1 MTVMPIS
8 LDDKYEVETG
18 RVFLTGIQALVRLP
32 MMQHELDRRAG
43 LNTATFISGYRGSPL
58 GGLDQ
63 QLWRAQKFLDKH
75 NIVFKPGLNEDLAAT
90 AVWGSQ
96 QTNLYPGAKYDGVVG
111 MWYGK
116 APGVDRSGDAFR
128 HANSAGTMPKGGVL
142 AICGDDHACKSSTLP
157 SQSEYTMM
165 DLEIPVLNPAGIQE
179 VLDFGIYG
187 WALSR
192 YAGTWVSMIAL
203 AETMDASATVEVHP
217 GRVPIVKP
225 LGFPMPKDGLSI
237 RLGDNPQAQ
246 ERRLREH
253 KIPAVIAFAHINVLN
268 RVVMDSENP
277 RIGIITAGKSYL
289 DLRQALDDLGIG
301 DREAAALGLRILK
314 IGMTWPIEPTQIQRF
329 AYGLEEVFVIEEK
342 RDLIESQ
349 VKTILFNMNPEKR
362 PRVFGKLGRDG
373 KPFIRSIL
381 DLDSG
386 RVALALAKIV
396 GEDKWTPRIRALV
409 ARLEDKHR
417 EQDGMTALYE
427 RAPFYCSGC
436 PHNTSTQ
443 VPEGSIGM
451 AGIGC
456 HYMVT
461 WQPTRHTAL
470 FTQMGGEG
478 TPWIGAAPFTE
489 RLHVFANMGDGTY
502 FHSGILAIRAAI
514 SAGVNITYKLLYND
528 AVAMTGGQHVDGELT
543 VPEMAAQVAAEG
555 VKRLVIMSD
564 EPEKHSLANFPA
576 GTKIEHR
583 RDLDTVQK
591 QLRETQGVT
600 VMIYDQ
606 TCAAEKRRRRKR
618 GLLEDPPKRA
628 FINELVC
635 EGCGDCSRTSN
646 CVSVEPVETEFG
658 RKRKINQSSCNKDF
672 SCVEGFC
679 PSFVTVHGG
688 SLRTRA
694 KNGAANTAFDMPQPT
709 LPDVGK
715 APFNIVIGG
724 IGGTGVTSIGAILGT
739 AAHIEGKQAATL
751 DMMGLAQ
758 KGGAVTSFVRIA
770 ADKARINGPRVP
782 TAEADVLIGCDIVMA
797 SKPDTYGYLDGERTV
812 SIINE
817 GLTPT
822 AAFVTDNTISYDM
835 AAMRARIARASRRLE
850 SIDAEELAHRLLGDT
865 IYANMFLTGYAYQL
879 GEIPIGEEAIL
890 RAIELNGAAVK
901 ANQRAFRLGR
911 LAAHDRG
918 KLLKIAGLDK
928 AEAPKAAESYD
939 EIVARRVAFLTDY
952 QNAAYAERYR
962 AQVERIRNAELSRA
976 PGKQG
981 LAEAAA
987 RALFKLMAY
996 KDEYEVAR
1004 LYTNGEF
1011 HKKLN
1016 EEFEG
1021 RFTLSFHLAPPIFGA
1036 KDPNTGR
1043 PRKIEFGPYM
1053 MTAFRVL
1060 AKLKGLRGTV
1070 FDIFARNTE
1079 RRLEVK
1085 MIADYEKLLGE
1096 IAAALTPANHAT
1108 AVALAGVPLDIKGYG
1123 YIKDG
1128 NYEKAKAREGALV
1141 RRLHMTDAER
1151 LAPAPV
1157 TEAAE

>member
-1 MTVMPIS
+1 MTLMPIS

-32 MMQHELDRRAG
+32 MMQHELDRRAK
-43 LNTATFISGYRGSPL
+43 LKTAGFISGYRGSPV

-75 NIVFKPGLNEDLAAT
+75 NIVFKPGLNEDLAVT

-96 QTNLYPGAKYDGVVG
+96 QANLYAGAKYDGVFG

-128 HANSAGTMPKGGVL
+128 HANAAGTWNKGGVL
-142 AICGDDHACKSSTLP
+142 AILGDDHACKSSTLP
-157 SQSEYTMM
+157 SQSEYAMV
-165 DLEIPVLNPAGIQE
+165 DAEIPVLNPAGIQE

-217 GRVPIVKP
+217 HRVPIVKP
-225 LGFPMPKDGLSI
+225 LGFPLPKDGLSI

-246 ERRLREH
+246 EKRLREY
-253 KIPAVIAFAHINVLN
+253 KIPAVIAFAHTNVLN
-268 RVVMDSENP
+268 RVVMDSP
-277 RIGIITAGKSYL
+277 DARIGIVTAGKSYL

-301 DREAAALGLRILK
+301 DAEAAALGLRVLK
-314 IGMTWPIEPTQIQRF
+314 IGMTWPIEPTQIARF
-329 AYGLEEVFVIEEK
+329 AYGLDEVFVIEEK
-342 RDLIESQ
+342 RDLIEGQIKS
-349 VKTILFNMNPEKR
+349 ILFNMNAEKR

-381 DLDSG
+381 DLDPG
-386 RVALALAKIV
+386 LIALAIAKIV
-396 GEDKWTPRIRALV
+396 GEDKWTARMRALV
-409 ARLEDKHR
+409 NRLEDKHR
-417 EQDGMTALYE
+417 EQEGMTTLYE

-461 WQPTRHTAL
+461 WQPSRNTAL

-478 TPWIGAAPFTE
+478 VPWIGAAPFTD
-489 RLHVFANMGDGTY
+489 RPHIFANMGDGTY

-514 SAGVNITYKLLYND
+514 AAGVNITYKLLYND

-543 VPEMAAQVAAEG
+543 VAEMAAQVAAEG
-555 VKRLVIMSD
+555 VKSLIVMSD
-564 EPEKHSLANFPA
+564 EPEKHKVSVFPS
-576 GTKIEHR
+576 GTRIEHR
-583 RDLDTVQK
+583 RDLDSIQK
-591 QLRETQGVT
+591 ELREMGGVT

-618 GLLEDPPKRA
+618 GLLPDPPKRA

-646 CVSVEPVETEFG
+646 CVSVEPLETEFG
-658 RKRKINQSSCNKDF
+658 RKRKINQSSCNKDY
-672 SCVEGFC
+672 SCIEGFC

-688 SLRTRA
+688 GLKTRA
-694 KNGAANTAFDMPQPT
+694 KNGQTDTAFT
-709 LPDVGK
+709 LPDPVLPQVTRE
-715 APFNIVIGG
+715 PFNIVIGG

-739 AAHIEGKQAATL
+739 AAHIEGKSAATL

-758 KGGAVTSFVRIA
+758 KGGAVTSFVRVA
-770 ADKARINGPRVP
+770 APKARINGPRVP
-782 TAEADVLIGCDIVMA
+782 TGQADVLIGCDIVMSA
-797 SKPDTYGYLDGERTV
+797 KPDTFGYLNGERTV

-817 GLTPT
+817 DVTPT
-822 AAFVTDNTISYDM
+822 AAFITNSAINYDV
-835 AAMRARIARASRRLE
+835 AAMRARIARASRRIE
-850 SIDAEELAHRLLGDT
+850 TIAAEELALRLLGDT
-865 IYANMFLTGYAYQL
+865 IYANMLETGFTYQL
-879 GEIPIGEEAIL
+879 GEIPIGEDAIMK
-890 RAIELNGAAVK
+890 AIELNGAAVK

-918 KLLKIAGLDK
+918 AVLKMAGLDTPDRPK
-928 AEAPKAAESYD
+928 FAETFD
-939 EIVARRVAFLTDY
+939 EIVAKRVKFLTDY
-952 QNAAYAERYR
+952 QNAAYAARYR
-962 AQVERIRNAELSRA
+962 STLDRIRAAEAIKA
-976 PGKQG
+976 PAKHG

-987 RALFKLMAY
+987 RSLFKLMAY

-1011 HKKLN
+1011 LEKLN
-1016 EEFEG
+1016 QEFEG
-1021 RFTLSFHLAPPIFGA
+1021 DIKLSFHLAPPIFGA
-1036 KDPNTGR
+1036 KDRKTGR
-1043 PRKIEFGPYM
+1043 PRKMEFGSYM
-1053 MTAFRVL
+1053 MAAFRVL
-1060 AKLKGLRGTV
+1060 AALKGLRGT
-1070 FDIFARNTE
+1070 FLDIFARNPE
-1079 RRLEVK
+1079 RRLEVA
-1085 MIADYEKLLGE
+1085 MIGEYENLLADIE
-1096 IAAALTPANHAT
+1096 ASLTPANHAI
-1108 AVALAGVPLDIKGYG
+1108 AVSLAELPLDVKGYG
-1123 YIKDG
+1123 YIKEG
-1128 NYEKAKAREGALV
+1128 NYKQAKAKEGVLL
-1141 RRLHMTDAER
+1141 RRLHMSDAER
-1151 LAPAPV
+1151 RASAPV

>member
-1 MTVMPIS
+1 MTLMPLS
-8 LDDKYEVETG
+8 LDDKYALESG

-32 MMQHELDRRAG
+32 FMQHELDRRAG
-43 LNTATFISGYRGSPL
+43 LNTAGFISGYRGSPV

-75 NIVFKPGLNEDLAAT
+75 NVVFKPGLNEDLAAT

-96 QTNLYPGAKYDGVVG
+96 QANLYPGAKYDGVFG

-116 APGVDRSGDAFR
+116 APGVDRSGDAFK
-128 HANSAGTMPKGGVL
+128 HANAAGTWSKGGVL
-142 AICGDDHACKSSTLP
+142 AVLGDDHACKSSTLP
-157 SQSEYTMM
+157 SQSEYAMV
-165 DLEIPVLNPAGIQE
+165 DAEIPVLNPAGVQE
-179 VLDFGIYG
+179 VLDFGVYG

-217 GRVPIVKP
+217 HRVPIVRP
-225 LGFPMPKDGLSI
+225 LGFPLPKDGLSI

-246 ERRLREH
+246 EKRLREH
-253 KIPAVIAFAHINVLN
+253 KIPAVIAFAHMNVLN
-268 RVVMDSENP
+268 RLVMDSEQP
-277 RIGIITAGKSYL
+277 RIGIVTAGKSYL

-301 DREAAALGLRILK
+301 DKEAAALGLRVLK

-329 AYGLEEVFVIEEK
+329 AYGLEEIFVIEEK
-342 RDLIESQ
+342 RDLIEGQ
-349 VKTILFNMNPEKR
+349 VKSILFNMSSERR
-362 PRVFGKLGRDG
+362 PRVYGKLGRDG

-386 RVALALAKIV
+386 RVAEAVAKII
-396 GEDKWTPRIRALV
+396 GEENWTPRIRAMVGRV
-409 ARLEDKHR
+409 AQKHR
-417 EQDGMTALYE
+417 EQDSMTALYE

-443 VPEGSIGM
+443 VPEGSIGL

-461 WQPTRHTAL
+461 WQPSRNTAL
-470 FTQMGGEG
+470 FTQMGAEG
-478 TPWIGAAPFTE
+478 TPWIGASPFTT
-489 RLHVFANMGDGTY
+489 RPHVFSNMGDGTY
-502 FHSGILAIRAAI
+502 FHSGILAIRASV

-555 VKRLVIMSD
+555 VKRLIIMSD
-564 EPEKHSLANFPA
+564 EPEKHSAADFPS
-576 GTKIEHR
+576 GTRIEHR

-591 QLRETQGVT
+591 QLREIPGVT

-618 GLLEDPPKRA
+618 GLMVDPPKRA

-635 EGCGDCSRTSN
+635 EGCGDCSKTSN
-646 CVSVEPVETEFG
+646 CVSVEPLETEFG

-688 SLRTRA
+688 SLKTRA
-694 KNGAANTAFDMPQPT
+694 KNGAAAAHFDMPQPA

-715 APFNIVIGG
+715 TPFNIVIGG

-739 AAHIEGKQAATL
+739 AAHIEGKSAATL

-758 KGGAVTSFVRIA
+758 KGGAVTSFVRVGA
-770 ADKARINGPRVP
+770 ERTRIHGPRVP
-782 TAEADVLIGCDIVMA
+782 TAQADVLIGCDIVMSA
-797 SKPDTYGYLDGERTV
+797 KPDTYGYLAGDRTV
-812 SIINE
+812 SVIND

-822 AAFVTDNTISYDM
+822 AAFVTDNAIDYDM
-835 AAMRARIARASRRLE
+835 AAMRARIAKASRRIE
-850 SIDAEELAHRLLGDT
+850 SIDAEELALRLLGDT
-865 IYANMFLTGYAYQL
+865 IYANMLLTGYAYQL

-890 RAIELNGAAVK
+890 KAIEINGAAVK

-911 LAAHDRG
+911 LAAHDRAAIL
-918 KLLKIAGLDK
+918 KLAGLDV
-928 AEAPKAAESYD
+928 ADEPRPAQSFD
-939 EIVARRVAFLTDY
+939 EIVARRAEFLTGY
-952 QNAAYAERYR
+952 QNAAYAARYR
-962 AQVERIRNAELSRA
+962 AAAQRIRDIERAKA
-976 PGKQG
+976 PGRQG

-987 RALFKLMAY
+987 KSLFKLMAY

-1004 LYTNGEF
+1004 LYTDGNF
-1011 HKKLN
+1011 HKKLH

-1021 RFTLSFHLAPPIFGA
+1021 NFKLSFHLAPPIFGA
-1036 KDPNTGR
+1036 TDPGTGK
-1043 PRKIEFGPYM
+1043 PAKMEFGSWM
-1053 MTAFRVL
+1053 MGAFRVL
-1060 AKLKGLRGTV
+1060 AALKGLRGTWL
-1070 FDIFARNTE
+1070 DIFARNPE
-1079 RRLEVK
+1079 RKLEVK
-1085 MIADYEKLLGE
+1085 MIADFEALLGE
-1096 IAAALTPANHAT
+1096 IAASLTPASHAT
-1108 AVALAGVPLDIKGYG
+1108 AVALAELPQSVKGYG

-1128 NYEKAKAREGALV
+1128 NVAKAKSQEVALL
-1141 RRLHMTDAER
+1141 RRLHMTEAER
-1151 LAPAPV
+1151 AAPMPV

>member
-1 MTVMPIS
+1 MTVMPVS

-43 LNTATFISGYRGSPL
+43 LNTATFISGYRGSPV
-58 GGLDQ
+58 GMFDQ
-63 QLWRAQKFLDKH
+63 QLWKAQKYLDRH

-96 QTNLYPGAKYDGVVG
+96 QANLYPGAKYDGVTG
-111 MWYGK
+111 MCYGK
-116 APGVDRSGDAFR
+116 APGVDRSGDVFK
-128 HANSAGTMPKGGVL
+128 HANAAGTWNKGGVL
-142 AICGDDHACKSSTLP
+142 AILGDDHACKSSTLP
-157 SQSEYTMM
+157 SQSEFAMV
-165 DLEIPVLNPAGIQE
+165 DAEIPVLNPAGIQE

-192 YAGTWVSMIAL
+192 WTGTWVSMIAL

-217 GRVPIVKP
+217 HRVPIVRP
-225 LGFPMPKDGLSI
+225 MGFPLPKDGLSI

-246 ERRLREH
+246 ERRLRDH
-253 KIPAVIAFAHINVLN
+253 KIPAVIAFAHTNVLN
-268 RVVMDSENP
+268 RVVMDSEEP
-277 RIGIITAGKSYL
+277 RIGIVTAGKSYL

-301 DREAAALGLRILK
+301 DREAAALGLRVLK

-329 AYGLEEVFVIEEK
+329 AYGLSEVFVIEEK
-342 RDLIESQ
+342 RDLIEGQIKS
-349 VKTILFNMNPEKR
+349 ILFNMNAEKR

-386 RVALALAKIV
+386 QVALAIAKII

-409 ARLEDKHR
+409 GRLEQKHR
-417 EQDGMTALYE
+417 EQDGMAALYE

-443 VPEGSIGM
+443 VPEGSIGL

-461 WQPTRHTAL
+461 WQPTRNTAL

-489 RLHVFANMGDGTY
+489 RQHVFANMGDGTY
-502 FHSGILAIRAAI
+502 FHSGLLAIRAAV
-514 SAGVNITYKLLYND
+514 AGKVNITYKLLYND

-543 VPEMAAQVAAEG
+543 VPEMAAQVYAEG
-555 VKRLVIMSD
+555 ISRLVIMSD
-564 EPEKHSLANFPA
+564 EPEKHAQASFPP

-583 RDLDTVQK
+583 RDLDAVQK
-591 QLRETQGVT
+591 QLREEQGVT

-618 GLLEDPPKRA
+618 GLMEDPPKRA

-635 EGCGDCSRTSN
+635 EGCGDCSKTSN

-672 SCVEGFC
+672 SCVDGFC

-688 SLRTRA
+688 GLKTRA
-694 KNGAANTAFDMPQPT
+694 KNGSANVAFDIPLPK
-709 LPDVGK
+709 LPDVGRE
-715 APFNIVIGG
+715 PFNIVIGG

-739 AAHIEGKQAATL
+739 AAHMEGKSAATL

-758 KGGAVTSFVRIA
+758 KGGAVTSFVRVA
-770 ADKARINGPRVP
+770 AEKARINGPRVP
-782 TAEADVLIGCDIVMA
+782 TGEADVLIGCDIVMSA
-797 SKPDTYGYLDGERTV
+797 KPDTFGYLDGDRTV
-812 SIINE
+812 SVIND

-822 AAFVTDNTISYDM
+822 AAFVTDNTINYDM

-850 SIDAEELAHRLLGDT
+850 SIDAEELALRLLGDT
-865 IYANMFLTGYAYQL
+865 IYANMLLTGYAFQL

-890 RAIELNGAAVK
+890 KAIELNGAAVK
-901 ANQRAFRLGR
+901 ANQRAFQLGR
-911 LAAHDRG
+911 LAVHDRAAV
-918 KLLKIAGLDK
+918 LKMAGLDK
-928 AEAPKAAESYD
+928 SDAPKLAETFD
-939 EIVARRVAFLTDY
+939 EIVAKRVTFLTDY
-952 QNAAYAERYR
+952 QNKAYAERYR
-962 AQVERIRNAELSRA
+962 AIVERIRNAELTRT
-976 PGKQG
+976 PGKNG
-981 LAEAAA
+981 LAIAVA
-987 RALFKLMAY
+987 RSLFKLMAY

-1011 HKKLN
+1011 RKKLN
-1016 EEFEG
+1016 QEFEG
-1021 RFTLSFHLAPPIFGA
+1021 NFKLSFHLAPPSLGA

-1043 PRKIEFGPYM
+1043 PRKTEFGSWM
-1053 MTAFRVL
+1053 MSAFRVL
-1060 AKLKGLRGTV
+1060 AAMKGLRGTF
-1070 FDIFARNTE
+1070 FDPFGRNAD
-1079 RRLEVK
+1079 RKLEVK
-1085 MIADYEKLLGE
+1085 MIADYEALLAE
-1096 IAAALTPANHAT
+1096 IAPVLTPANHAT
-1108 AVALAGVPLDIKGYG
+1108 AVALAGVPMDIKGYG

-1128 NYEKAKAREGALV
+1128 NYEKAKEREAVLV
-1141 RRLHMTDAER
+1141 RRLRMTDAER
-1151 LAPAPV
+1151 ITQPV

>member
-1 MTVMPIS
+1 MTLMPIS

-32 MMQHELDRRAG
+32 MMQHELDRRAK
-43 LNTATFISGYRGSPL
+43 LNTAGFISGYRGSPV

-75 NIVFKPGLNEDLAAT
+75 STVFKPGLNEDLAVT

-96 QTNLYPGAKYDGVVG
+96 QANLYPGAKYDGVFG

-116 APGVDRSGDAFR
+116 APGVDRSGDAFK
-128 HANSAGTMPKGGVL
+128 HANAAGTWSKGGVL
-142 AICGDDHACKSSTLP
+142 AILGDDHACKSSTLP
-157 SQSEYTMM
+157 SQSEYAMV
-165 DLEIPVLNPAGIQE
+165 DAEIPVLNPAGIQE

-217 GRVPIVKP
+217 HRVPIVKP
-225 LGFPMPKDGLSI
+225 FGFPLPKDGLSI

-246 ERRLREH
+246 EKRLREH
-253 KIPAVIAFAHINVLN
+253 KIPAVIAFAHTNVLN

-277 RIGIITAGKSYL
+277 RIGIVTAGKSYL

-301 DREAAALGLRILK
+301 DTEAAALGLRVLK
-314 IGMTWPIEPTQIQRF
+314 MGMTWPIEPTQISRF

-342 RDLIESQ
+342 RDLIEGQIKS
-349 VKTILFNMNPEKR
+349 ILFNMNPEKR

-381 DLDSG
+381 DLDAG
-386 RVALALAKIV
+386 QVALAIAAII
-396 GEDKWTPRIRALV
+396 GQDKWTPRIRALV
-409 ARLEDKHR
+409 SRLEAKHR
-417 EQDGMTALYE
+417 EQEGMASLYE

-443 VPEGSIGM
+443 VPEGSIAM

-461 WQPTRHTAL
+461 WQPSRNTAL

-478 TPWIGAAPFTE
+478 TPWIGQAPFTT
-489 RLHVFANMGDGTY
+489 RPHIFANMGDGTY
-502 FHSGILAIRAAI
+502 FHSGLLAIRASV

-543 VPEMAAQVAAEG
+543 VPEMAAQVSAEG
-555 VKRLVIMSD
+555 IKALVIVSD
-564 EPEKHSLANFPA
+564 EPEKHSAANFPA
-576 GTKIEHR
+576 GTRIEHR
-583 RDLDTVQK
+583 RDLDAIQK
-591 QLRETQGVT
+591 QLREIAGTT

-618 GLLEDPPKRA
+618 GLMVDPPKRA

-635 EGCGDCSRTSN
+635 EGCGDCSKTSN
-646 CVSVEPVETEFG
+646 CVSVEPLETEFG

-688 SLRTRA
+688 ALKTRA
-694 KNGAANTAFDMPQPT
+694 KNGASGAVFDIPQPT
-709 LPDVGK
+709 LPEVTRET
-715 APFNIVIGG
+715 FNIVIGG

-739 AAHIEGKQAATL
+739 AAHIEGKSAATL

-758 KGGAVTSFVRIA
+758 KGGAVTSFVRVA
-770 ADKARINGPRVP
+770 AEKARIHGPRVP
-782 TAEADVLIGCDIVMA
+782 TGQADVLIGCDIVMSA
-797 SKPDTYGYLDGERTV
+797 KPDTFAYLNGERTV
-812 SIINE
+812 AIVND

-822 AAFVTDNTISYDM
+822 AAFVTDNTINYDM
-835 AAMRARIARASRRLE
+835 ASMRSRIARASRRLE
-850 SIDAEELAHRLLGDT
+850 SIDAEELALRLLGDT
-865 IYANMFLTGYAYQL
+865 IYANMFQTGYAYQL
-879 GEIPIGEEAIL
+879 GEIPIGEDAIL
-890 RAIELNGAAVK
+890 KAIELNGAAVE

-911 LAAHDRG
+911 LAAHDRA
-918 KLLKIAGLDK
+918 KILKMAGLDRPDGPK
-928 AEAPKAAESYD
+928 FAETFED
-939 EIVARRVAFLTDY
+939 IVAKRSDFLTAY
-952 QNAAYAERYR
+952 QNAAYAGRYR
-962 AQVERIRNAELSRA
+962 SILDKIRVAEVLKA
-976 PGKQG
+976 PGRHG

-1004 LYTNGEF
+1004 LYTSGEF

-1016 EEFEG
+1016 QEFEG
-1021 RFTLSFHLAPPIFGA
+1021 NFSLSFHLAPPIFGA
-1036 KDPNTGR
+1036 TDPNTGR
-1043 PRKIEFGPYM
+1043 PRKMEFGSYM
-1053 MTAFRVL
+1053 MSAFRVL
-1060 AKLKGLRGTV
+1060 AALKGLRGTWL
-1070 FDIFARNTE
+1070 DIFARNPE
-1079 RRLEVK
+1079 RRLEVA
-1085 MIADYEKLLGE
+1085 MIGEYEKLLAE
-1096 IAAALTPANHAT
+1096 IAASLTQANHAT
-1108 AVALAGVPLDIKGYG
+1108 AVSLAELPLSVKGYG
-1123 YIKDG
+1123 YIKDE
-1128 NYEKAKAREGALV
+1128 NYKQARAKEAALL
-1141 RRLHMTDAER
+1141 RRLHISDTA
-1151 LAPAPV
+1151 APKPI

>member
-1 MTVMPIS
+1 MTLMPIS

-32 MMQHELDRRAG
+32 MMQHELDRRAK
-43 LNTATFISGYRGSPL
+43 LNTAGFISGYRGSPV

-75 NIVFKPGLNEDLAAT
+75 STVFKPGINEDLAAT

-96 QTNLYPGAKYDGVVG
+96 QANLYPGARYDGVFA

-116 APGVDRSGDAFR
+116 APGVDRSGDAFK
-128 HANSAGTMPKGGVL
+128 HANAAGTWSKGGVL
-142 AICGDDHACKSSTLP
+142 AILGDDHACKSSTLP
-157 SQSEYTMM
+157 NQSEYAMV
-165 DLEIPVLNPAGIQE
+165 DAEIPVLNPAGIQE

-217 GRVPIVKP
+217 HRVPIVRP

-246 ERRLREH
+246 EKRLREH
-253 KIPAVIAFAHINVLN
+253 KIPAVIAFAHTNVLN

-277 RIGIITAGKSYL
+277 RIGIVTAGKSYL

-301 DREAAALGLRILK
+301 DTDAAALGLRVLK
-314 IGMTWPIEPTQIQRF
+314 MGMTWPIEPTQIARF

-342 RDLIESQ
+342 RDLIEGQIKS
-349 VKTILFNMNPEKR
+349 ILFNMNPEKR

-386 RVALALAKIV
+386 QVALAIAKII
-396 GEDKWTPRIRALV
+396 GEDKWTPRMRTLIS
-409 ARLEDKHR
+409 RLEQKHR
-417 EQDGMTALYE
+417 EQDGMTTLYE

-461 WQPTRHTAL
+461 WQPSRNTAL

-478 TPWIGAAPFTE
+478 TPWIGASPFTT
-489 RLHVFANMGDGTY
+489 RPHVFANMGDGTY
-502 FHSGILAIRAAI
+502 FHSGILAIRASV

-555 VKRLVIMSD
+555 VKDLIIVSD
-564 EPEKHSLANFPA
+564 EPEKHSVANFPI
-576 GTKIEHR
+576 GTRIEHR
-583 RDLDTVQK
+583 RDLDSIQK
-591 QLRETQGVT
+591 QLRELSGVT

-618 GLLEDPPKRA
+618 GLMEDTPKRA

-635 EGCGDCSRTSN
+635 EGCGDCSKTSN
-646 CVSVEPVETEFG
+646 CVSVEPLETEFG

-688 SLRTRA
+688 ALKTRA
-694 KNGAANTAFDMPQPT
+694 KNGASNAVFDIPQPV
-709 LPDVGK
+709 LPEVTRDT
-715 APFNIVIGG
+715 FNIVIGG

-739 AAHIEGKQAATL
+739 AAHIEGKTVATL

-758 KGGAVTSFVRIA
+758 KGGAVTSFVRVA
-770 ADKARINGPRVP
+770 AQKARIHGPRVP
-782 TAEADVLIGCDIVMA
+782 TGQADVLIGCDIVMSA
-797 SKPDTYGYLDGERTV
+797 KPDTFGYLNAERTV
-812 SIINE
+812 SVVNDD
-817 GLTPT
+817 LTPT
-822 AAFVTDNTISYDM
+822 AAFVTDNTIDYDM
-835 AAMRARIARASRRLE
+835 AAMRSRIARASRRLE
-850 SIDAEELAHRLLGDT
+850 SIDAEELALRLLGDT
-865 IYANMFLTGYAYQL
+865 IYANMFQTGYAYQL
-879 GEIPIGEEAIL
+879 GEIPISEEAIL
-890 RAIELNGAAVK
+890 KAIELNGAAVK

-911 LAAHDRG
+911 LAAHDREAI
-918 KLLKIAGLDK
+918 LKMAGLDLPDGPK
-928 AEAPKAAESYD
+928 FAEAFE
-939 EIVARRVAFLTDY
+939 EIVAKRSDFLTAY

-962 AQVERIRNAELSRA
+962 AMLDKIRAAEAIKA
-976 PGKQG
+976 PGKHG
-981 LAEAAA
+981 LADMAA

-1016 EEFEG
+1016 QEFEG
-1021 RFTLSFHLAPPIFGA
+1021 NFSLSFHLAPPILGA
-1036 KDPNTGR
+1036 TDRNTGR
-1043 PRKIEFGPYM
+1043 PRKMEFGSYM
-1053 MTAFRVL
+1053 MNAFRVL
-1060 AKLKGLRGTV
+1060 AALKGLRGTWL
-1070 FDIFARNTE
+1070 DIFAYSPE
-1079 RRLEVK
+1079 RKLEVA
-1085 MIADYEKLLGE
+1085 MIGDYDKLLAKM
-1096 IAAALTPANHAT
+1096 AASLTPANHAT
-1108 AVALAGVPLDIKGYG
+1108 AVALAELPLEVKGYG
-1123 YIKDG
+1123 YIKDS
-1128 NYEKAKAREGALV
+1128 NYKQTKAKEAVLL
-1141 RRLHMTDAER
+1141 RRLYMSDAV
-1151 LAPAPV
+1151 APTTPI

>member
-8 LDDKYEVETG
+8 LDDKYQVETG

-32 MMQHELDRRAG
+32 LMQHELDRRAG
-43 LNTATFISGYRGSPL
+43 LNTAGFISGYRGSPL

-75 NIVFKPGLNEDLAAT
+75 SIVFKPGLNEDLAAT

-96 QTNLYPGAKYDGVVG
+96 QANLYPGARYDGVFG

-128 HANSAGTMPKGGVL
+128 HANSAGTMANGGVL

-157 SQSEYTMM
+157 SQSEFTMM

-268 RVVMDSENP
+268 RVVMDSETP
-277 RIGIITAGKSYL
+277 RIGIVTAGKSYL

-349 VKTILFNMNPEKR
+349 VKSILFNMNPDKR

-373 KPFIRSIL
+373 KPFIRAIL

-386 RVALALAKIV
+386 RVALALAKII
-396 GEDKWTPRIRALV
+396 GEDKWTPRIRSLV
-409 ARLEDKHR
+409 NRLEAKHR

-443 VPEGSIGM
+443 VPEGSIGL

-489 RLHVFANMGDGTY
+489 RPHVFANMGDGTY
-502 FHSGILAIRAAI
+502 FHSGILAIRAAV

-555 VKRLVIMSD
+555 VQRLVIMSD
-564 EPEKHSLANFPA
+564 EPEKHSPANFPA
-576 GTKIEHR
+576 GTRIEHR
-583 RDLDTVQK
+583 RDLDAIQK
-591 QLRETQGVT
+591 QLRETPGVT

-618 GLLEDPPKRA
+618 GLMVDPPKRA

-635 EGCGDCSRTSN
+635 EGCGDCSHTSN
-646 CVSVEPVETEFG
+646 CVSVEPLETEFG

-688 SLRTRA
+688 SLKTRA
-694 KNGAANTAFDMPQPT
+694 KNGAANAAFDMPEPV

-715 APFNIVIGG
+715 EPFNIVIGG

-739 AAHIEGKQAATL
+739 AAHMEGKQAATL

-770 ADKARINGPRVP
+770 ESRARINGPRVP
-782 TAEADVLIGCDIVMA
+782 TAEADVLIGCDVVMA
-797 SKPDTYGYLDGERTV
+797 SKPDTFGYLDGERTV
-812 SIINE
+812 SIVND

-850 SIDAEELAHRLLGDT
+850 SIDAEELALRLLGDT
-865 IYANMFLTGYAYQL
+865 IYANMFLTGYAWQL

-890 RAIELNGAAVK
+890 KAIELNGAAVK

-911 LAAHDRG
+911 LAAHDRA
-918 KLLKIAGLDK
+918 KLLKMAGLDK
-928 AEAPKAAESYD
+928 ADATRPAESYD
-939 EIVARRVAFLTDY
+939 DIVARRVAFLTGY
-952 QNAAYAERYR
+952 QNARYAERYR
-962 AQVERIRNAELSRA
+962 AQIERIRNVELSKT
-976 PGKQG
+976 PGRSG

-987 RALFKLMAY
+987 KALFKLMAY

-1004 LYTNGEF
+1004 LYASGEF
-1011 HKKLN
+1011 HRKLN

-1021 RFTLSFHLAPPIFGA
+1021 NFTLSFHLAPPIFGA
-1036 KDPNTGR
+1036 RDPNTGR
-1043 PRKIEFGPYM
+1043 PRKMEFGPWM
-1053 MTAFRVL
+1053 MTAFRAL
-1060 AKLKGLRGTV
+1060 AKLKALRGTV
-1070 FDIFARNTE
+1070 FDIFARNPE
-1079 RRLEVK
+1079 RKLEVK

-1108 AVALAGVPLDIKGYG
+1108 AVALAQVPLDVKGYG
-1123 YIKDG
+1123 YIKDA
-1128 NYEKAKAREGALV
+1128 NYAKAKAREAALV
-1141 RRLHMTDAER
+1141 RRLHMTDADR
-1151 LAPAPV
+1151 MKAPL

>member
-1 MTVMPIS
+1 MTLMPIS

-32 MMQHELDRRAG
+32 MMQHELDRRAK
-43 LNTATFISGYRGSPL
+43 LNTAGFISGYRGSPV

-75 NIVFKPGLNEDLAAT
+75 ATVFKPGLNEDLAVT

-96 QTNLYPGAKYDGVVG
+96 QANLYPGAKYDGVFA

-116 APGVDRSGDAFR
+116 APGVDRSGDAFK
-128 HANSAGTMPKGGVL
+128 HANAAGTWSKGGVL
-142 AICGDDHACKSSTLP
+142 AVLGDDHACKSSTLP
-157 SQSEYTMM
+157 SQSEYAMV
-165 DLEIPVLNPAGIQE
+165 DAEIPVLNPAGIQE

-217 GRVPIVKP
+217 HRVPIVKP
-225 LGFPMPKDGLSI
+225 LGFPLPKDGLSI
-237 RLGDNPQAQ
+237 RIGDNPQAQ
-246 ERRLREH
+246 EKRLREH
-253 KIPAVIAFAHINVLN
+253 KIPAVIAFAHTNVLN

-277 RIGIITAGKSYL
+277 RIGIVTAGKSYL

-301 DREAAALGLRILK
+301 DKEAAALGLRVLK
-314 IGMTWPIEPTQIQRF
+314 MGMTWPIEPTQVARF

-349 VKTILFNMNPEKR
+349 IKSILFNMNPEKR

-381 DLDSG
+381 DLDAG
-386 RVALALAKIV
+386 QVALAVAAII
-396 GEDKWTPRIRALV
+396 GQDKWTPRIRALV
-409 ARLEDKHR
+409 GRLEAKHR
-417 EQDGMTALYE
+417 EQDGMAALYE

-443 VPEGSIGM
+443 VPEGSLGM

-461 WQPTRHTAL
+461 WQPKRHTAL

-478 TPWIGAAPFTE
+478 TPWIGASPFTSMP
-489 RLHVFANMGDGTY
+489 HMFANMGDGTY
-502 FHSGILAIRAAI
+502 FHSGLLAIRASVA
-514 SAGVNITYKLLYND
+514 AGVNITYKLLYND

-543 VPEMAAQVAAEG
+543 VPEMAAQVHAEG
-555 VKRLVIMSD
+555 IKALVIVSD
-564 EPEKHSLANFPA
+564 EPEKHSAANFPA
-576 GTKIEHR
+576 GTRIVHR
-583 RDLDTVQK
+583 RDLDAIQK
-591 QLRETQGVT
+591 QLREIAGAT

-618 GLLEDPPKRA
+618 GLMADPPKRA

-646 CVSVEPVETEFG
+646 CVSVEPLETEFG

-688 SLRTRA
+688 SLKTRA
-694 KNGAANTAFDMPQPT
+694 KNGAANAAFDIPQPV
-709 LPDVGK
+709 LPEVTRET
-715 APFNIVIGG
+715 FNIVIGG

-739 AAHIEGKQAATL
+739 AAHIEGKSAATL

-758 KGGAVTSFVRIA
+758 KGGAVTSFVRVA
-770 ADKARINGPRVP
+770 AEKARINGPRVP
-782 TAEADVLIGCDIVMA
+782 TGQADVLIGCDIVMS
-797 SKPDTYGYLDGERTV
+797 SKPDTFGYLNPERTV
-812 SIINE
+812 AVVNE

-835 AAMRARIARASRRLE
+835 ASMRTRIARASRRLE
-850 SIDAEELAHRLLGDT
+850 SIDAEELALRLLGDT
-865 IYANMFLTGYAYQL
+865 IYANMFQTGYAYQL

-890 RAIELNGAAVK
+890 KAIELNGAAVK
-901 ANQRAFRLGR
+901 TNQRAFRLGR
-911 LAAHDRG
+911 LAAHDRA
-918 KLLKIAGLDK
+918 KVLRMAGLDK
-928 AEAPKAAESYD
+928 PDGPKFADSFE
-939 EIVARRVAFLTDY
+939 EIVAKRSVFLTDY

-962 AQVERIRNAELSRA
+962 AVLDKIRVAEVLKA
-976 PGKQG
+976 PGKRG

-1011 HKKLN
+1011 RKKLN
-1016 EEFEG
+1016 QEFEG
-1021 RFTLSFHLAPPIFGA
+1021 NFSLSFHLAPPIFGA
-1036 KDPNTGR
+1036 TDPNTGR
-1043 PRKIEFGPYM
+1043 PRKMEFGSWM
-1053 MTAFRVL
+1053 MGAFRVL
-1060 AKLKGLRGTV
+1060 AALRGVRGTWL
-1070 FDIFARNTE
+1070 DIFARNPE
-1079 RRLEVK
+1079 RKREVA
-1085 MIADYEKLLGE
+1085 MIGEYEKLLAE

-1108 AVALAGVPLDIKGYG
+1108 AVSLAELPLAVKGYG
-1123 YIKDG
+1123 YIKDE
-1128 NYEKAKAREGALV
+1128 NDRQSKVREGALL
-1141 RRLHMTDAER
+1141 RRLHLSDAA
-1151 LAPAPV
+1151 APKPI

>member
-128 HANSAGTMPKGGVL
+128 HANSAGTMPNGGVL

-217 GRVPIVKP
+217 SRVPIVKP
-225 LGFPMPKDGLSI
+225 LGFPMPKDGLSV

-268 RVVMDSENP
+268 RVVMDSETP

-349 VKTILFNMNPEKR
+349 VKSILFNMNPEKR

-386 RVALALAKIV
+386 RVALALAKII

-409 ARLEDKHR
+409 ARLDDKHR
-417 EQDGMTALYE
+417 EQDGMTSLYE

-489 RLHVFANMGDGTY
+489 RPHVFANMGDGTY

-591 QLRETQGVT
+591 QLRETPGVT

-618 GLLEDPPKRA
+618 GLMEDPPKRA

-646 CVSVEPVETEFG
+646 CVSVEPVDTEFG

-688 SLRTRA
+688 ALKTRA
-694 KNGAANTAFDMPQPT
+694 KNGAANTTFDMPLPV

-715 APFNIVIGG
+715 EPFNIVIGG

-758 KGGAVTSFVRIA
+758 KGGAVTSFVRVA
-770 ADKARINGPRVP
+770 AEKARINGPRVP

-822 AAFVTDNTISYDM
+822 AAFVTDNTINYDM

-911 LAAHDRG
+911 LAAHDRAR
-918 KLLKIAGLDK
+918 LLRLAGLDK
-928 AEAPKAAESYD
+928 VEAPKAAEGYD
-939 EIVARRVAFLTDY
+939 EIVARRVAFLTGY

-962 AQVERIRNAELSRA
+962 AHVERIRNAELSKA

-1011 HKKLN
+1011 HKQLN

-1036 KDPNTGR
+1036 KDPNTGL
-1043 PRKIEFGPYM
+1043 PRKMEFGPYM

-1070 FDIFARNTE
+1070 FDIFARNPE
-1079 RRLEVK
+1079 RKLEVK
-1085 MIADYEKLLGE
+1085 MVADYEKLLGE

-1123 YIKDG
+1123 YIKDE
-1128 NYEKAKAREGALV
+1128 NYQKAKAREGALV

>member
-1 MTVMPIS
+1 MTLMPIS
-8 LDDKYEVETG
+8 LDDKYEVESG

-32 MMQHELDRRAG
+32 MMQHELDRRAKM
-43 LNTATFISGYRGSPL
+43 NTAGFISGYRGSPV

-75 NIVFKPGLNEDLAAT
+75 SIVFKPGLNEDLAVT

-96 QTNLYPGAKYDGVVG
+96 QANLYPGAKYDGVFG

-128 HANSAGTMPKGGVL
+128 HANAAGTNAKGGVL
-142 AICGDDHACKSSTLP
+142 AILGDDHACKSSTLP
-157 SQSEYTMM
+157 SQSEYAML
-165 DLEIPVLNPAGIQE
+165 DAEIPVLNPAGIQE

-217 GRVPIVKP
+217 HRVPIVRP
-225 LGFPMPKDGLSI
+225 LGFPLPKDGLSI

-246 ERRLREH
+246 EKRLRDH
-253 KIPAVIAFAHINVLN
+253 KIPAVIAFAHTNVLN

-277 RIGIITAGKSYL
+277 RIGIVTAGKSYL
-289 DLRQALDDLGIG
+289 DLRQALGDLGIG
-301 DREAAALGLRILK
+301 DAQAASLGLRVLK
-314 IGMTWPIEPTQIQRF
+314 MGMTWPIEPTQIARF
-329 AYGLEEVFVIEEK
+329 AYGLEAIFVIEEK

-349 VKTILFNMNPEKR
+349 IKSILFNMNSEKR

-373 KPFIRSIL
+373 KPFVRSIL

-386 RVALALAKIV
+386 LVALAVAQII

-409 ARLEDKHR
+409 SRLEAKHR
-417 EQDGMTALYE
+417 EQESMATLYE

-461 WQPTRHTAL
+461 WQPTRNTAL

-478 TPWIGAAPFTE
+478 TPWIGAAPFTT
-489 RLHVFANMGDGTY
+489 RPHMFANMGDGTY
-502 FHSGILAIRAAI
+502 FHSGVLAIRAAVA
-514 SAGVNITYKLLYND
+514 AGVNITYKLLYND

-555 VKRLVIMSD
+555 VKNLVIVSD
-564 EPEKHSLANFPA
+564 EPEKHSAVSFPA
-576 GTKIEHR
+576 GTRIEHR
-583 RDLDTVQK
+583 RELDTIQK
-591 QLRETQGVT
+591 QLREVGGVT
-600 VMIYDQ
+600 VIIYDQ
-606 TCAAEKRRRRKR
+606 TCAAELRRRRKR
-618 GLLEDPPKRA
+618 GLIEDPPKRA

-646 CVSVEPVETEFG
+646 CVSVEPLETEFG

-688 SLRTRA
+688 TLKTRA
-694 KNGAANTAFDMPQPT
+694 KNGSSDAAFELPQPV
-709 LPDVGK
+709 LPEVTK
-715 APFNIVIGG
+715 EPFNIVIGG

-739 AAHIEGKQAATL
+739 AAHIEGKSAATL

-758 KGGAVTSFVRIA
+758 KGGAVTSFVRVA
-770 ADKARINGPRVP
+770 AEKARINGPRVP
-782 TAEADVLIGCDIVMA
+782 TGQADVLIGCDIVMSA
-797 SKPDTYGYLDGERTV
+797 KPDTYGYLDGGRTV
-812 SIINE
+812 SIVNDD
-817 GLTPT
+817 LTPT
-822 AAFVTDNTISYDM
+822 AAFITDNAINYDM
-835 AAMRARIARASRRLE
+835 AAMRTRIARASRRLE
-850 SIDAEELAHRLLGDT
+850 SIDSEELALRLLGDT
-865 IYANMFLTGYAYQL
+865 IYANMLQTGYAYQL

-890 RAIELNGAAVK
+890 KAIELNGAAVK

-911 LAAHDRG
+911 LAAHDRAAIL
-918 KLLKIAGLDK
+918 KLAGLDTPDGPK
-928 AEAPKAAESYD
+928 FAETYD
-939 EIVARRVAFLTDY
+939 EIVAKRVVFLAQY

-962 AQVERIRNAELSRA
+962 ATLDRIRAVEAIKA
-976 PGKQG
+976 PGRHG
-981 LAEAAA
+981 VAEAAA

-1016 EEFEG
+1016 QEFEG
-1021 RFTLSFHLAPPIFGA
+1021 NFSLRFNLAPPIIGA
-1036 KDPNTGR
+1036 KDPNTGL
-1043 PRKIEFGPYM
+1043 PRKMEFGPYM
-1053 MTAFRVL
+1053 MGAFRVL
-1060 AKLKGLRGTV
+1060 AALKGLRGTWL
-1070 FDIFARNTE
+1070 DIFARTHE
-1079 RRLEVK
+1079 RKLEVA
-1085 MIADYEKLLGE
+1085 MIGEYEKLLGE
-1096 IAAALTPANHAT
+1096 IAVVLTPSNHAT
-1108 AVALAGVPLDIKGYG
+1108 ALALAELPLDVKGYG
-1123 YIKDG
+1123 YIKDE
-1128 NYEKAKAREGALV
+1128 NYKKSKAKEAVLL
-1141 RRLHMTDAER
+1141 RRLRLSDATTTT
-1151 LAPAPV
+1151 PI

>member
-32 MMQHELDRRAG
+32 FMQHELDRRAG
-43 LNTATFISGYRGSPL
+43 LNTAGFISGYRGSPL

-63 QLWRAQKFLDKH
+63 QLWRAKKFLDKH
-75 NIVFKPGLNEDLAAT
+75 NTVFKPGLNEDLAAT

-96 QTNLYPGAKYDGVVG
+96 QANLYPGARYDGVFG

-128 HANSAGTMPKGGVL
+128 HANAAGTMPNGGVL

-157 SQSEYTMM
+157 SQSELTMM

-217 GRVPIVKP
+217 HRVPIVRP
-225 LGFPMPKDGLSI
+225 LNFPLPKDGLHI

-246 ERRLREH
+246 EKRLRDH
-253 KIPAVIAFAHINVLN
+253 KIPAVIAFAHTNVLN

-277 RIGIITAGKSYL
+277 RIGIVTAGKSYL

-301 DREAAALGLRILK
+301 DKEAAALGLRILK

-329 AYGLEEVFVIEEK
+329 AYGLEEIFVIEEK

-349 VKTILFNMNPEKR
+349 VKSILFNMNPEKR
-362 PRVFGKLGRDG
+362 PRVYGKLGRDG

-381 DLDSG
+381 DLDAG
-386 RVALALAKIV
+386 RVAEAVAKII
-396 GEDKWTPRIRALV
+396 GEANWTPRIRTLV
-409 ARLEDKHR
+409 ARIEGKHR
-417 EQDGMTALYE
+417 EQDGMLALYE

-443 VPEGSIGM
+443 VPEGSVGM

-478 TPWIGAAPFTE
+478 TPWIGASPFTDMP
-489 RLHVFANMGDGTY
+489 HVYSNMGDGTY
-502 FHSGILAIRAAI
+502 FHSGILAIRAAVA
-514 SAGVNITYKLLYND
+514 AGVNITYKLLYND

-543 VPEMAAQVAAEG
+543 VPEMAAQVSAEG
-555 VKRLVIMSD
+555 IKRLVIMSD

-583 RDLDTVQK
+583 RDLDTIQK
-591 QLRETQGVT
+591 ELREIPGVT

-618 GLLEDPPKRA
+618 GLMVDPPKRA

-635 EGCGDCSRTSN
+635 EGCGDCSKQSN
-646 CVSVEPVETEFG
+646 CVSVEPLETEFG

-688 SLRTRA
+688 GLKTRA
-694 KNGAANTAFDMPQPT
+694 KSGGSAGQFDALPQPV
-709 LPDVGK
+709 LPDISK
-715 APFNIVIGG
+715 EPFNIVIGG

-739 AAHIEGKQAATL
+739 AAHMEGHQAATL

-758 KGGAVTSFVRIA
+758 KGGAVTSFVRVA
-770 ADKARINGPRVP
+770 ADKARIHGPRVP
-782 TAEADVLIGCDIVMA
+782 TAQADVLIGCDIVMA
-797 SKPDTYGYLDGERTV
+797 SKPDTYGYLNGERTV
-812 SIINE
+812 SVIND

-822 AAFVTDNTISYDM
+822 AAFVTDNAIDYDM
-835 AAMRARIARASRRLE
+835 AAMRARIAKASRRLE
-850 SIDAEELAHRLLGDT
+850 SIDAEELALRLLGDT
-865 IYANMFLTGYAYQL
+865 IFANMLQTGYAYQL
-879 GEIPIGEEAIL
+879 GEIPIGEDAIL
-890 RAIELNGAAVK
+890 KAIELNGAAVK
-901 ANQRAFRLGR
+901 ANQRAFKLGR
-911 LAAHDRG
+911 LAAHDRAAIL
-918 KLLKIAGLDK
+918 KLAGLDK
-928 AEAPKAAESYD
+928 SDEPKPSETYE
-939 EIVARRVAFLTDY
+939 EILAKRVAFLTDY

-962 AQVERIRNAELSRA
+962 SAVERIRAAEQVKT
-976 PGKQG
+976 PGKHG

-1004 LYTNGEF
+1004 LYTNGDF
-1011 HKKLN
+1011 HKKLH

-1021 RFTLSFHLAPPIFGA
+1021 NFTLSFHLAPPIFGA
-1036 KDPNTGR
+1036 SDPKTGK
-1043 PRKIEFGPYM
+1043 PRKMEFGPWM
-1053 MTAFRVL
+1053 MPAFRVL
-1060 AKLKGLRGTV
+1060 AGFKGLRGTF
-1070 FDIFARNTE
+1070 FDIFGRTHE
-1079 RRLEVK
+1079 RKLERQLIV
-1085 MIADYEKLLGE
+1085 DYEATLNE
-1096 IAAALTPANHAT
+1096 IASTLTPANHAT
-1108 AVALAGVPLDIKGYG
+1108 AVALAAVPMDIKGYG

-1128 NYEKAKAREGALV
+1128 NYEKAKTREAALV
-1141 RRLHMTDAER
+1141 KRLHITDTGA
-1151 LAPAPV
+1151 ASPIP
-1157 TEAAE
+1157 EAAE

>member
-1 MTVMPIS
+1 MTLMPIS

-32 MMQHELDRRAG
+32 MMQHELDRRAK
-43 LNTATFISGYRGSPL
+43 LNTAGFISGYRGSPV

-75 NIVFKPGLNEDLAAT
+75 NTVFKAGLNEDLAVT

-96 QTNLYPGAKYDGVVG
+96 QANLYPGAKYDGVFG

-116 APGVDRSGDAFR
+116 APGVDRSGDAFK
-128 HANSAGTMPKGGVL
+128 HANAAGTWSKGGVL
-142 AICGDDHACKSSTLP
+142 AILGDDHACKSSTLP
-157 SQSEYTMM
+157 SQSEYAML
-165 DLEIPVLNPAGIQE
+165 DAEIPVLNPAGIQE

-217 GRVPIVKP
+217 HRVPIVRP
-225 LGFPMPKDGLSI
+225 LGFPLPKDGLSI

-246 ERRLREH
+246 EKRLREH
-253 KIPAVIAFAHINVLN
+253 KIPAVIAFAHTNVLN

-277 RIGIITAGKSYL
+277 RIGIVTAGKSYL

-301 DREAAALGLRILK
+301 DAEAAALGLRVLK
-314 IGMTWPIEPTQIQRF
+314 MGMTWPIEPTQIARF

-349 VKTILFNMNPEKR
+349 IKSILFNMNSEKR

-381 DLDSG
+381 DLDAG
-386 RVALALAKIV
+386 QVALAIARII

-409 ARLEDKHR
+409 GRLEAKHR
-417 EQDGMTALYE
+417 EQDGMTALYD

-461 WQPTRHTAL
+461 WQPNRHTAL

-478 TPWIGAAPFTE
+478 TPWIGASPFTT
-489 RLHVFANMGDGTY
+489 RPHVFANMGDGTY
-502 FHSGILAIRAAI
+502 FHSGILAIRASV

-555 VKRLVIMSD
+555 VKTLVIVSD
-564 EPEKHSLANFPA
+564 EPEKHSAANFPA
-576 GTKIEHR
+576 GTRIEHR
-583 RDLDTVQK
+583 RDLDAIQK
-591 QLRETQGVT
+591 QLREIAGVT

-618 GLLEDPPKRA
+618 GLMVDPPKRA

-646 CVSVEPVETEFG
+646 CVSVEPLETEFG

-688 SLRTRA
+688 ALKTRA
-694 KNGAANTAFDMPQPT
+694 KNGASNAVFDIPQPT
-709 LPDVGK
+709 LPEVTRET
-715 APFNIVIGG
+715 FNIVIGG

-739 AAHIEGKQAATL
+739 AAHAEGKGVSVL
-751 DMMGLAQ
+751 DMSGLAQ
-758 KGGAVTSFVRIA
+758 KGGTVTSHV
-770 ADKARINGPRVP
+770 
-782 TAEADVLIGCDIVMA
+782 
-797 SKPDTYGYLDGERTV
+797 
-812 SIINE
+812 
-817 GLTPT
+817 
-822 AAFVTDNTISYDM
+822 
-835 AAMRARIARASRRLE
+835 
-850 SIDAEELAHRLLGDT
+850 
-865 IYANMFLTGYAYQL
+865 
-879 GEIPIGEEAIL
+879 
-890 RAIELNGAAVK
+890 
-901 ANQRAFRLGR
+901 
-911 LAAHDRG
+911 
-918 KLLKIAGLDK
+918 
-928 AEAPKAAESYD
+928 
-939 EIVARRVAFLTDY
+939 RVAHSPGELH
-952 QNAAYAERYR
+952 AI
-962 AQVERIRNAELSRA
+962 RI
-976 PGKQG
+976 G
-981 LAEAAA
+981 
-987 RALFKLMAY
+987 M
-996 KDEYEVAR
+996 
-1004 LYTNGEF
+1004 
-1011 HKKLN
+1011 
-1016 EEFEG
+1016 
-1021 RFTLSFHLAPPIFGA
+1021 
-1036 KDPNTGR
+1036 
-1043 PRKIEFGPYM
+1043 
-1053 MTAFRVL
+1053 
-1060 AKLKGLRGTV
+1060 
-1070 FDIFARNTE
+1070 
-1079 RRLEVK
+1079 
-1085 MIADYEKLLGE
+1085 
-1096 IAAALTPANHAT
+1096 
-1108 AVALAGVPLDIKGYG
+1108 
-1123 YIKDG
+1123 
-1128 NYEKAKAREGALV
+1128 
-1141 RRLHMTDAER
+1141 
-1151 LAPAPV
+1151 
-1157 TEAAE
+1157 

>member
-1 MTVMPIS
+1 MSLMPIS

-43 LNTATFISGYRGSPL
+43 LNTACFISGYRGSPV

-96 QTNLYPGAKYDGVVG
+96 QANLYPGAKYDGVFS

-128 HANSAGTMPKGGVL
+128 HANSAGTWPKGGVL
-142 AICGDDHACKSSTLP
+142 AIAGDDHACKSSTLP
-157 SQSEYTMM
+157 SQSELTFV

-192 YAGTWVSMIAL
+192 FAGTWVSMIAL

-217 GRVPIVKP
+217 SRVPIVRP
-225 LGFPMPKDGLSI
+225 VGFPMPKDGLGI
-237 RLGDNPQAQ
+237 RLGDTPQAQ

-253 KIPAVIAFAHINVLN
+253 KIPAVIAFAHMNVLN
-268 RVVMDSENP
+268 RVVMDSEEP
-277 RIGIITAGKSYL
+277 RIGIVTAGKSYL
-289 DLRQALDDLGIG
+289 DLRQALEDLGIG

-314 IGMTWPIEPTQIQRF
+314 IGMSWPIEPTQIQRF

-349 VKTILFNMNPEKR
+349 IKSILFNMNPDKR
-362 PRVFGKLGRDG
+362 PRVFGKQGRDG
-373 KPFIRSIL
+373 KPLIRSIL

-386 RVALALAKIV
+386 QIALAVAKIV
-396 GEDKWTPRIRALV
+396 GESKWTPRIRALV
-409 ARLEDKHR
+409 GRLERKQIEHDR
-417 EQDGMTALYE
+417 MATLYE

-461 WQPTRHTAL
+461 WQHDRHTDL

-478 TPWIGAAPFTE
+478 TPWIGASPFTTRE
-489 RLHVFANMGDGTY
+489 HMFVNMGDGTY

-514 SAGVNITYKLLYND
+514 SAGVNATYKLLYND

-543 VPEMAAQVAAEG
+543 VAELAAQVAAEG
-555 VKRLVIMSD
+555 VTKLIVMSD
-564 EPEKHSLANFPA
+564 EPEKYGAGVFPA
-576 GTKIEHR
+576 HTRIEHR
-583 RDLDTVQK
+583 EHLDAVQK
-591 QLRETQGVT
+591 ELREEKGVS
-600 VMIYDQ
+600 VIIYDQ

-618 GLLEDPPKRA
+618 GLMVDPPKRA

-635 EGCGDCSRTSN
+635 EGCGDCSRASN
-646 CVSVEPVETEFG
+646 CVSVEPLETEFG
-658 RKRKINQSSCNKDF
+658 RKRQINQSSCNKDF

-679 PSFVTVHGG
+679 PSFVTVNGG
-688 SLRTRA
+688 QLRTRA
-694 KNGAANTAFDMPQPT
+694 KNGAAAAHFDMPQPEI
-709 LPDVGK
+709 PSVSRE
-715 APFNIVIGG
+715 PFNIVIGG

-739 AAHIEGKQAATL
+739 AAHMEGKSAMTL

-758 KGGAVTSFVRIA
+758 KGGAVMSFVRVA

-782 TAEADVLIGCDIVMA
+782 PGQADLMLGCDMVVAAKPDLIG
-797 SKPDTYGYLDGERTV
+797 YLGEDRTV
-812 SIINE
+812 AVVNDD
-817 GLTPT
+817 LTPT
-822 AAFVTDNTISYDM
+822 AAFVTDNAIQYDTG
-835 AAMRARIARASRRLE
+835 AMKARVAKATKRLE
-850 SIDAEELAHRLLGDT
+850 TVDAEELALRLLGDT
-865 IYANMFLTGYAYQL
+865 IFANMLQTGYAYQL
-879 GEIPIGEEAIL
+879 GEIPIGEDAIL
-890 RAIELNGAAVK
+890 KAIELNGAAIK
-901 ANQRAFRLGR
+901 QNQRAFKLGR
-911 LAAHDRG
+911 LAAHDRATI
-918 KLLKIAGLDK
+918 LKMAGLDAK
-928 AEAPKAAESYD
+928 PAPFAQTLD
-939 EIVARRVAFLTDY
+939 EIVEVRAKFLEGY
-952 QNAAYAERYR
+952 QDKAYAERYR
-962 AQVERIRNAELSRA
+962 RTVTKIRGVETQKSPAGHALS
-976 PGKQG
+976 
-981 LAEAAA
+981 ETVA

-1004 LYTNGEF
+1004 LYTDGTF
-1011 HKKLN
+1011 AKKLH

-1021 RFTLSFHLAPPIFGA
+1021 DFTLSFHLAPPIFSTL
-1036 KDPNTGR
+1036 DPKTGK
-1043 PRKIEFGPYM
+1043 PRKIAFGPWM
-1053 MTAFRVL
+1053 MSAFRVL
-1060 AKLKGLRGTV
+1060 AKLKFLRGGV
-1070 FDIFARNTE
+1070 FDIFGRTHE
-1079 RRLEVK
+1079 RKLERQ
-1085 MIADYEKLLGE
+1085 MIADYEALLAE
-1096 IAAALTPANHAT
+1096 ITASLTAANYETAT
-1108 AVALAGVPLDIKGYG
+1108 ALAGLPLDVKGYG
-1123 YIKDG
+1123 YIKDE
-1128 NYEKAKAREGALV
+1128 NYAKAKAKESGLLRTFRTPAPQPE
-1141 RRLHMTDAER
+1141 
-1151 LAPAPV
+1151 PAPV
-1157 TEAAE
+1157 RMTVAAE